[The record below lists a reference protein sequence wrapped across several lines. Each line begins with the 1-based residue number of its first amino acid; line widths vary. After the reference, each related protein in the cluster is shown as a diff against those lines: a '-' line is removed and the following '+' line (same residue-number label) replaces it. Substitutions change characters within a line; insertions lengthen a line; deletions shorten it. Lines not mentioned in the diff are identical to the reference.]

1 MRKER
6 RRLAPLER
14 LGPAD
19 RTETGGALVWNDDGV
34 GPERRSAGQI
44 NRAGGQARSSGAPIG
59 APLDGARGGEGA
71 LRTAGQLQVVCARCT
86 ERAACGSRSL
96 IVDVPLEVS
105 ARARR
110 WNQRRRGPAAQ
121 QGVVS

>member
-1 MRKER
+1 MRKQLR
-6 RRLAPLER
+6 ALASFER

-19 RTETGGALVWNDDGV
+19 RTEAGGALVWNDDGV
-34 GPERRSAGQI
+34 SPESRAAGQI
-44 NRAGGQARSSGAPIG
+44 NGAGGQARSSGVPIG
-59 APLDGARGGEGA
+59 APLDGARGGEGP
-71 LRTAGQLQVVCARCT
+71 LRSAGQLQVVCARRT

-121 QGVVS
+121 EGVVS